1 MFNPS
6 VYDNSRPDGFS
17 VLEVVATAEQEE
29 QPRLFVPLKCTH
41 LSGTVAGPLA
51 SLQLTQVFA
60 YTREQCDKVLEA
72 VYRFPL
78 PGDAAVRAV
87 RVRFGEVEIEATLKE
102 RQQAEQEYEQAKKEG
117 RQAALAR
124 RESPDVFT
132 LHVAG
137 IQPDQEVTVETFYV
151 QLARSEGS
159 GWSLRIPLTTSPR
172 YVRSDEVQ
180 SRHAQGQPLLLLR
193 DPGHRFSLDLTILG
207 ASQVRSRTHSLAPVE
222 EGEAVHVR
230 LQEGEVLPDR
240 DCVLT
245 WQPRQERE
253 SPALQVFLSPAEAEG
268 ERYFLAL
275 VAPPIG
281 QVAPASQEAIVLVD
295 HSGSMGGAK
304 WEAADWAVKKFLLSL
319 DEGSFFNL
327 GLFHNITKWFAG
339 APQSADAKT
348 VEKALAFLR
357 NKDSGGTELGVALEQ
372 ALGQKRSRGAAS
384 RHVFIITDAE
394 VSDEGRILRLAEE
407 ESARKERRRI
417 SVLCIDAAPNSH
429 LANELAE
436 RGGGVARFLTSA
448 PEEEDITTALDAI
461 LEDWAQPLLP
471 NLRLE
476 VSPGAVQAAW
486 RTVLPGSTPGWSGID
501 LGDLPRGRTL
511 WVAGRVL
518 VAPMDDLS
526 FRLVDSSG
534 RVIADAIAREA
545 AGELAPALKA
555 LFGVR
560 RVTALEYLIGRGYDV
575 EALGQQLQRLGY
587 DAEKVL
593 TGLEDKVYAENRTAA
608 ARKALHELLVR
619 EALYYGIASAETAFV
634 AVRKEAGKPVEGTV
648 PVANALPQGWSAD
661 FLSPPSMAKMAFA
674 AARLVRSMARDA
686 GMAPQAALAQP
697 DGMAMFS
704 GIGLDLTNIQHTMP
718 SLAQAG
724 KAPAHGIGP
733 LSLFSGVPSFTNGE
747 ALLFDSALSPD
758 LLPAGAII
766 KRLIVRFPDG
776 MSASLDAG
784 LAILIFLGDL
794 SLPRARVRLTDLL
807 RQGGER
813 PLNLKRAGSEVLR
826 LVLED
831 GSGAWSRRAPR
842 IEVSLGF

>member
-6 VYDNSRPDGFS
+6 AYDNSRPDGFS

-29 QPRLFVPLKCTH
+29 QPRLFVPLKHTH
-41 LSGTVAGPLA
+41 LSGIVAGPLA

-78 PGDAAVRAV
+78 PGDAAVRTV

-102 RQQAEQEYEQAKKEG
+102 RRKAEQEYEQAKKEG
-117 RQAALAR
+117 RQAALAT

-137 IQPDQEVTVETFYV
+137 IQPDQDVTVETAYV

-159 GWSLRIPLTTSPR
+159 GWSLRLPLTTSPR

-253 SPALQVFLSPAEAEG
+253 SPALQVFLGPAEAEG

-275 VAPPIG
+275 VAPPTE
-281 QVAPASQEAIVLVD
+281 QVAPPSQEAIVLVD

-304 WEAADWAVKKFLLSL
+304 WEAADWAVKKFLLGL

-339 APQSADAKT
+339 APQSAGAKT
-348 VEKALAFLR
+348 VEKALAFLGD
-357 NKDSGGTELGVALEQ
+357 KDSGGTELGVALEQ
-372 ALGQKRSRGAAS
+372 ALGQKRSRDAAS

-476 VSPGAVQAAW
+476 VSHGAVQAAW
-486 RTVLPGSTPGWSGID
+486 RAVLPGSAPGWSGID

-518 VAPMDDLS
+518 AAPAQAPS
-526 FRLVDSSG
+526 FRLADGNGQVIATSSG
-534 RVIADAIAREA
+534 QEA
-545 AGELAPALKA
+545 TGELAPALKA

-560 RVTALEYLIGRGYDV
+560 RVTALEYLVSRGYDV

-593 TGLEDKVYAENRTAA
+593 AGLEDKVYAENRAA
-608 ARKALHELLVR
+608 AAGKALHELLVR

-661 FLSPPSMAKMAFA
+661 FLSPAPGVRMARAAFA
-674 AARLVRSMARDA
+674 PPS
-686 GMAPQAALAQP
+686 QADTGVALAQP
-697 DGMAMFS
+697 GPVTFAGTGLGG
-704 GIGLDLTNIQHTMP
+704 GIAKLM
-718 SLAQAG
+718 SLS
-724 KAPAHGIGP
+724 PARVQP
-733 LSLFSGVPSFTNGE
+733 EATPVAAAKPQLLFSGVPSFTNSE
-747 ALLFDSALSPD
+747 ALLFDSAQQPD
-758 LLPAGAII
+758 AMPAGAII

-794 SLPRARVRLTDLL
+794 SQPRARVRLADLL

-813 PLNLKRAGSEVLR
+813 PLNLKRAGSEPLR

-831 GSGAWSRRAPR
+831 SSGTWSQGAPR
-842 IEVSLGF
+842 IEVSLGL